1 MGTEIVM
8 TSACPSHNALSKPV
22 EMTAPIHTAILPHA
36 VAILVLIDYAM
47 LSWFGT
53 FAEWTGNTT
62 GMFKVGTGLFLGL
75 NVAMCVACSCD
86 LWNEDRLHFAQRERR
101 MGLRFLVMTWGSL
114 VVLALS
120 YRISAIIRTPMDPA
134 VADMLPVII
143 QAGQKILAG
152 QDPYTIYHLVSHDTP
167 MQWLPALWL
176 PYVPSVWLGMDP
188 RYFGLAAVIVSAGI
202 LGLADWT
209 IPGNGAIRTENQVHP
224 WVRIGLAGGL
234 LLTPA
239 AVWFGAIGHTQVYWL
254 YLIGFVWSLSRRW
267 WSWAGVCLG
276 LCLMSRHTLLP
287 LLPLIGLYLFRC
299 LDKSAKT
306 RLGLSAAAT
315 VLAILLPFGLNGMR
329 HLFVESP
336 EYYWLLGQQAWTTT
350 PWWVTNT
357 FGLGVFLYPAGYGSA
372 LSWVGGLCLM
382 AVYGLAGCAIHDERT
397 FVACLTLG
405 LLMVTVSVPTPFRY
419 EFIPIVILLSTIP
432 LLQPKVAE

>member
-1 MGTEIVM
+1 
-8 TSACPSHNALSKPV
+8 
-22 EMTAPIHTAILPHA
+22 
-36 VAILVLIDYAM
+36 M

-53 FAEWTGNTT
+53 LAEWTGNPTA
-62 GMFKVGTGLFLGL
+62 MFKLGTGLFLSL
-75 NVAMCVACSCD
+75 NVAMCVAWSYGP
-86 LWNEDRLHFAQRERR
+86 WNEDRPLLAQRENW
-101 MGLRFLVMTWGSL
+101 MGPRFLLMTWGSL
-114 VVLALS
+114 AVLALS

-152 QDPYTIYHLVSHDTP
+152 QDPYTLYHLASHDTP

-176 PYVPSVWLGMDP
+176 PFVPSVWLGIDP
-188 RYFGLAAVIVSAGI
+188 RYLGLVAVMASAAI
-202 LGLADWT
+202 LGLASWT
-209 IPGNGAIRTENQVHP
+209 IPGNGANGKENQVQP
-224 WVRIGLAGGL
+224 WVQIGLAGGL
-234 LLTPA
+234 LLAPA
-239 AVWFGAIGHTQVYWL
+239 AVWFGAIGHTQFYWL

-267 WSWAGVCLG
+267 WNWAGVCLG

-299 LDKSAKT
+299 LDKNAKT

-315 VLAILLPFGLNGMR
+315 VLAMLLPFGLSGMK

-336 EYYWLLGQQAWTTT
+336 AYYWQLGEQAWTTT

-357 FGLGVFLYPAGYGSA
+357 FGLGVFLYPAGYGYI
-372 LSWVGGLCLM
+372 LSWLGGLCLI
-382 AVYGLAGCAIHDERT
+382 AVYGLAMYAMCDERT
-397 FVACLTLG
+397 FVVCLTLG
-405 LLMVTVSVPTPFRY
+405 LLIVTVSVPTPFRY

-432 LLQPKVAE
+432 LLQRKVAERR

>member
-1 MGTEIVM
+1 MR
-8 TSACPSHNALSKPV
+8 SRSLSK
-22 EMTAPIHTAILPHA
+22 ETASIHTAILPHA

-53 FAEWTGNTT
+53 FAEWTGNAT
-62 GMFKVGTGLFLGL
+62 GMFKAGTGLFLSL
-75 NVAMCVACSCD
+75 NVAICVAWSCGP
-86 LWNEDRLHFAQRERR
+86 WNEDRPFLARR
-101 MGLRFLVMTWGSL
+101 DRWMGPRFLLMAWGSL
-114 VVLALS
+114 AVVALG

-152 QDPYTIYHLVSHDTP
+152 QDPYTVYHFVSHDTP

-176 PYVPSVWLGMDP
+176 PYVPSVWLGIDP
-188 RYFGLAAVIVSAGI
+188 RYLGLAAVVASAAI

-209 IPGNGAIRTENQVHP
+209 VPGNGTMRAENQVHP

-234 LLTPA
+234 LLAPA

-315 VLAILLPFGLNGMR
+315 VLAILLPFGLSRDEASLCGDPR
-329 HLFVESP
+329 LLLAFGRTSLDDHALVGDQHL
-336 EYYWLLGQQAWTTT
+336 W
-350 PWWVTNT
+350 PW
-357 FGLGVFLYPAGYGSA
+357 
-372 LSWVGGLCLM
+372 
-382 AVYGLAGCAIHDERT
+382 R
-397 FVACLTLG
+397 
-405 LLMVTVSVPTPFRY
+405 VSVSCRLWIRTLVGWRALPHCCVRSGRASH
-419 EFIPIVILLSTIP
+419 LR
-432 LLQPKVAE
+432 